1 MQHTIKSPILI
12 EGIALHC
19 GLNVSMT
26 IMPAAEDTGIIFKRS
41 DILDQDKQV
50 IAAHFANV
58 VDSSMCTKIA
68 NEHQVSVATI
78 EHLMSA
84 LWASNI
90 DNAYIILDGPEV
102 PIMDGSADYFVEA
115 IRKTGILK
123 QSKPRQIIKV
133 LKPIK
138 VEAGDNEITLMPTEN
153 SDLSI
158 EFSIEFNHPAIGSQS
173 LDTDSGLIEDYY
185 QKIGKARTFGFVG
198 DMEKLQQIGLA
209 KGASLNNA
217 IGLDSEKVLNT
228 EGLHYPDEF
237 VRHKILD
244 CIGDLYLAGKR
255 LVCKVRAHKSSHALN
270 NDALHKLFAD
280 DSAYLYSN
288 LG

>member
-1 MQHTIKSPILI
+1 MQHTIKNQISM
-12 EGIALHC
+12 EGIALHS
-19 GLNVSMT
+19 GLNVSMF
-26 IMPAAEDTGIIFKRS
+26 ILPAATDTGIIFKRS
-41 DILDQDKQV
+41 DILDENKQA

-68 NEHQVSVATI
+68 NKHGVSVATI

-84 LWASNI
+84 LWASNV
-90 DNAYIILDGPEV
+90 DNAIIMLDGPEV

-115 IRKTGILK
+115 IRKTGTI
-123 QSKPRQIIKV
+123 QQNKPRQIIKV
-133 LKPIK
+133 LKPIM
-138 VEAGDNEITLMPTEN
+138 VEAGDNQITLMPTE
-153 SDLSI
+153 DGDFSI
-158 EFSIEFNHPAIGSQS
+158 EFSIEFNHPAIGNQALAANSI
-173 LDTDSGLIEDYY
+173 LIQDYS
-185 QKIGKARTFGFVG
+185 KEIGKARTFGFIQDV
-198 DMEKLQQIGLA
+198 EKLQQLGLA

-217 IGLDSEKVLNT
+217 IGLDNEKVVNT
-228 EGLHYPDEF
+228 EGLRYPDEF

-255 LVCKVRAHKSSHALN
+255 LVCKVKAHKSSHALN

-280 DSAYLYSN
+280 NSAYLYSN